1 MDQTTVGIS
10 DISLYL
16 PKNRILLNTILAK
29 RTKENPEIQTRLSRA
44 IQSTDQ
50 VSIRFPS
57 LWEDAAVLAGNSVLR
72 LMNQQNGDLGILRY
86 FVVGTETTVDLSKSM
101 SAYVQGMLGK
111 SPYPIPS
118 KISSFQVQHACA
130 GATLGM
136 LSVAGLL
143 AAAGKTG
150 ETGLV
155 IASDIARYDAPST
168 AEITQGAGS
177 AAMLVEVNP
186 KLVSFNLETQG
197 FSSNDVDDFFRPL
210 GSTTAKV
217 KGRYSVQCYNE
228 ALDEAFGDFCER
240 SNRSPKEVLEN
251 TDYFVFHVPFAKM
264 ANTAVRRLLSN
275 HLGIFAQEAEDFL
288 SPRGFFE
295 ALQVTGDVGNI
306 YTGAIYLNLMATL
319 YQQYQIHGDSI
330 IGKKILFS
338 SYGSGNTMV
347 VFDGEVM
354 PNAPEIIKQWDFG
367 AYISNYQESN
377 FDEYLSWI
385 DRSYTFET
393 FENQKDTILTSA
405 EPGFFYL
412 ESIREDGYRNYQYKN
427 TST

>member
-1 MDQTTVGIS
+1 MHQTTVGIS

-16 PKNRILLNTILAK
+16 PKNRIFLDTILKK
-29 RTKENPEIQTRLSRA
+29 RTEENQEIHTRLSRA

-50 VSIRFPS
+50 VSIRFPA
-57 LWEDAAVLAGNSVLR
+57 LWEDAAVIAGNSALR
-72 LMNQQNGDLGILRY
+72 LLSQQNGNIGILRY

-101 SAYVQGMLGK
+101 SAYVQGMLSK

-118 KISSFQVQHACA
+118 KMSSFQVQHACA

-143 AAAGKTG
+143 AAAGKDG
-150 ETGLV
+150 ETGMV

-240 SNRSPKEVLEN
+240 SNRNPKEVIEN

-288 SPRGFFE
+288 RPRGFFE

-319 YQQYQIHGDSI
+319 YQQYKVHGKGI
-330 IGKKILFS
+330 VGKKILFS

-354 PNAPEIIKQWDFG
+354 PHAPEIIANWAMD
-367 AYISNYQESN
+367 NYLNHVKEAS
-377 FDEYLSWI
+377 FDEYLEWI
-385 DRSYTFET
+385 QRVYNYET
-393 FENQKDTILTSA
+393 FKDTSGNLGSHVDS
-405 EPGFFYL
+405 GLFYL
-412 ESIREDGYRNYQYKN
+412 DSIREDGYRNYLYKSF
-427 TST
+427 ST